1 MASDKWFKWKERE
14 PEPAEQNWVRAQVVS
29 WWLPAVWFAFNTK
42 YILGFLVLRG
52 EYPESSF
59 GLPMML
65 LALAVVLW
73 SRCFKEKVQKG
84 LRLVCTGGVAAAA
97 AFLLYLCYVAPARNL
112 PGNFRVVI
120 WLYAGHWRN
129 NFGTAPEFSADFSVS
144 GAGALHLMILV
155 IWLVMLAVCLKLG
168 KRKYLMILPLL
179 SVGVGL
185 LVNIKPTWFCL
196 AFLFVGIIM
205 VLMLDNAAFAQPA
218 YCYAAL
224 AVPVVIA
231 LLVPLVFRSKAE
243 NILEVKEEYLAFQQK
258 LETSIK
264 EFNFQN
270 LFEEEAVISNREM
283 KYKGEEML
291 QLFTDTYA
299 QSNIFLR
306 GFHGSTYKDGVWAKD
321 MKDFSAWCRQE
332 GIDEEEAAGILL
344 RLHNAGSGRLV
355 ADTDSYTLVYTGEKS
370 TTAYLPYGTNL
381 KKGKEQV
388 FTLQGDYKAVKKKKT
403 EEYTVSGLKP
413 NYTGML
419 TLKGSLTFSEKEF
432 FDWYGDYVVQHYL
445 EVPEDMTA
453 VKEMAREILDGRIK
467 REGTGTDAHKKA
479 EERIRLVNL
488 VAEKLSREY
497 KYTLKPDR
505 LPAGQDPVEYFLSE
519 GKKGYCIHFA
529 SAAVLI
535 LREMGV
541 PARYVSGY
549 LANPKKA
556 EFRGGKYF
564 ISVKDSAAHAWV
576 EVYLDEY
583 GWLPVEV
590 TPGSG
595 YGNDPSQMPADNTSE
610 STESSAEDEI
620 VESSETWE
628 EESASSTEEESGEE
642 TGEES
647 SEASKERPG
656 IWGDGDGTGSGTE
669 EASGNPAGIIIGIL
683 AVLAAGMF
691 MLRLGKVKRGR
702 VGRLEI
708 YMRRGDTRRAVR
720 LMNRYV
726 YQKLGG
732 GKSRMKTDSSY
743 FGLLRKRF
751 PQIEEKAW
759 NQYIE
764 TVQRATYSKGRISV
778 EDMKHCYAVY
788 TEIMKQE

>member
-14 PEPAEQNWVRAQVVS
+14 SGPGKSTVGAQVVS

-42 YILGFLVLRG
+42 YILGFLVLSG

-73 SRCFKEKVQKG
+73 SKCFKDRVQKG

-97 AFLLYLCYVAPARNL
+97 TFLLYLCYAVPARNL
-112 PGNFRVVI
+112 SGNFRVMI
-120 WLYAGHWRN
+120 WLYAEHWRN
-129 NFGTAPEFSADFSVS
+129 NFGTAPEFTADFSVS
-144 GAGALHLMILV
+144 GAGALYLMILV
-155 IWLVMLAVCLKLG
+155 IWLVTLAVALKLG
-168 KRKYLMILPLL
+168 KRKYLMILPML
-179 SVGVGL
+179 SVGIGL
-185 LVNIKPTWFCL
+185 LVNIKPTWLSL
-196 AFLFVGIIM
+196 AFLFVGVIM
-205 VLMLDNAAFAQPA
+205 ALILDNAAFVRPA

-231 LLVPLVFRSKAE
+231 LLVPLLFRSKAA
-243 NILEVKEEYLAFQQK
+243 NILEVKEEYLAFQQN

-270 LFEEEAVISNREM
+270 WFEEEAVISNREM

-306 GFHGSTYKDGVWAKD
+306 GFHGSTYKDGVWTKD
-321 MKDFSAWCRQE
+321 MKDFSAWCRKE
-332 GIDEEEAAGILL
+332 KIDEEEAARILL
-344 RLHNAGSGRLV
+344 RLHNTGRGRLV
-355 ADTDSYTLVYTGEKS
+355 SDTDSYTLVYTGEKD

-381 KKGKEQV
+381 KNSKDLA

-419 TLKGSLTFSEKEF
+419 TLREALTVSEKEF
-432 FDWYGDYVVQHYL
+432 YDWYGDYAAQHYL
-445 EVPEDMTA
+445 EVPEDMPV
-453 VKEMAREILDGRIK
+453 VKEMAREILDSRIK
-467 REGTGTDAHKKA
+467 GQETGTDAHKKA
-479 EERIRLVNL
+479 KERIRLVNL

-519 GKKGYCIHFA
+519 GKRGYCIHFA

-541 PARYVSGY
+541 PARYASGY

-564 ISVKDSAAHAWV
+564 VSVKDSAAHAWV
-576 EVYLDEY
+576 EIYLDEY

-610 STESSAEDEI
+610 STEPSAEDETL
-620 VESSETWE
+620 ESSETGE
-628 EESASSTEEESGEE
+628 EESASSTEEESA
-642 TGEES
+642 EES
-647 SEASKERPG
+647 SEESKERPG
-656 IWGDGDGTGSGTE
+656 MWGDGDGTGNGTGEDSGT
-669 EASGNPAGIIIGIL
+669 PAGIIIGIL

-732 GKSRMKTDSSY
+732 GKSRTNTDNSY

-751 PQIEEKAW
+751 PQIDEKAW
-759 NQYIE
+759 NQYIDA
-764 TVQRATYSKGRISV
+764 VQRATYSKGRISV
-778 EDMKHCYAVY
+778 EDMKQCYAVY